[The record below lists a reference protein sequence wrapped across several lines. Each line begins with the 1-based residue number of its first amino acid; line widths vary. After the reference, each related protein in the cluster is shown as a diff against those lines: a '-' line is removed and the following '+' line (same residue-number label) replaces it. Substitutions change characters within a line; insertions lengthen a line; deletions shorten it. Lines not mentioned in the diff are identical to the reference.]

1 MQEVDLKTLDRYSYS
16 KISTYKQCKF
26 KFKLKYLD
34 KNFLYSANIATDFG
48 GLVHETEENI
58 ALAIQAGQPVNYVAL
73 KNKFIIESHK
83 LALKY
88 PTEFYTR
95 DKSNRT
101 YQEKVYLYLDSAI
114 YRLENF
120 LKQNPNL
127 RIIGVEQKFE
137 YNYDNVH
144 SFNGSIDRAF
154 LNIETDEIIIQDIKT
169 WSVPAQNN
177 ELKAPLQFAVY
188 MMAAQNLWGVDSS
201 KIKCEYDLPLCDC
214 VQPALSDDVIEDG
227 KTTLDKLFKGIH
239 NEDFKPTISA
249 LCHWCEYNPLTN
261 PNILE
266 TKPEAVCPYF
276 STWQKS
282 GDNVRDTLVSWQDLS
297 AVEVDRQ
304 FCISQLKQQLDSQ
317 NSGVAAHFNPLA

>member
-1 MQEVDLKTLDRYSYS
+1 MQEVDLRTLDRYSYS

-48 GLVHETEENI
+48 GLVHETEEKI
-58 ALAIQAGQPVNYVAL
+58 ALAIQSNQPINYIEL
-73 KNKFIIESHK
+73 KNRFIIESRK

-88 PTEFYTR
+88 PTEFYSK
-95 DKSNRT
+95 DKSDRT

-114 YRLENF
+114 YRLESF
-120 LKQNPNL
+120 MKQNPNL

-169 WSVPAQNN
+169 WSVPAQNS

-188 MMAAQNLWGVDSS
+188 MMAAQNLWGIDVS
-201 KIKCEYDLPLCDC
+201 KIKCEYDLPLCDIT
-214 VQPALSDDVIEDG
+214 QPALSDNVVEEG
-227 KTTLDKLFKGIH
+227 KAVLDKLFAGIH
-239 NEDFKPTISA
+239 KNDFKPSITA

-261 PNILE
+261 PSILD
-266 TKPEAVCPYF
+266 TKPDAVCPYF

-282 GDNVRDTLVSWQDLS
+282 GDSVRDTLISWKDLDS
-297 AVEVDRQ
+297 VPVDRQ
-304 FCISQLKQQLDSQ
+304 FCISQLRQQLATQ
-317 NSGVAAHFNPLA
+317 VTNG

>member
-1 MQEVDLKTLDRYSYS
+1 MSEIDIKTLDRYSYS

-48 GLVHETEENI
+48 SLVHETEEAIAI
-58 ALAIQAGQPVNYVAL
+58 ALQAGQPINYIAL

-127 RIIGVEQKFE
+127 RIIGIEQKFE
-137 YNYDNVH
+137 FNYDNVH

-154 LNIETDEIIIQDIKT
+154 LNLDTDEIIIQDIKT
-169 WSVPAQNN
+169 WSVEAKDS

-188 MMAAQNLWGVDSS
+188 MMAAEKLWNIPTT
-201 KIKCEYDLPLCDC
+201 KIKCEYDLPLCDITQAATSTDI
-214 VQPALSDDVIEDG
+214 VGEG
-227 KTTLDKLFKGIH
+227 KETLDKLFSGIH
-239 NEDFKPTISA
+239 KDDFKPTITA

-261 PNILE
+261 PTIIE

-282 GDNVRDTLVSWQDLS
+282 GDNVRDTLIKWQNLEMVD
-297 AVEVDRQ
+297 VDRQ
-304 FCISQLKQQLDSQ
+304 FCISQLKQHL
-317 NSGVAAHFNPLA
+317 N